1 MSNHTMSTYATNHL
15 NTGQTL
21 STPYKSTYQ
30 HRSEAISTSVSAL
43 SMHTLGAPYE
53 DSPDT
58 LPSGASVLLEIHN
71 RREQATTPSQKM
83 TWKERECLETYADP
97 SLIEKYANPLVVHN
111 TNADVGLLPTKSPAP
126 SKKMTKKE
134 RDSLLQEALDLLS
147 ED

>member
-1 MSNHTMSTYATNHL
+1 MSTYTTNHF
-15 NTGQTL
+15 NTSHTL

-30 HRSEAISTSVSAL
+30 QGSKAISTSVSAL
-43 SMHTLGAPYE
+43 SMHTLGAHYE

-71 RREQATTPSQKM
+71 RREQAATPSQKM
-83 TWKERECLETYADP
+83 TRQERDCLETYADP
-97 SLIEKYANPLVVHN
+97 SLIEKYAHPLLHK
-111 TNADVGLLPTKSPAP
+111 TNADLSLPPTKSPAP

-134 RDSLLQEALDLLS
+134 RESLLQEALDLLS